1 VSAATGLATENCGPL
16 LDYEAAA
23 EYLATTPRHV
33 SELRSQQRIAVIKV
47 GKLVRFRRS
56 DLDDYIKKNLNEAT
70 R

>member
-1 VSAATGLATENCGPL
+1 L